1 MAENEGS
8 VGASGWRARAAVLA
22 LGTFAVG
29 TDGFIIVGL
38 LPEIHTT
45 LYVSISAAGQM
56 VSVFS
61 ITYALLGPVLAALTG
76 KWPRRT
82 VLVTGIAL
90 LAVGNAVTASVRNF
104 GLVLVARGLAGA
116 GAALFAASSVATA
129 AYLAGDKRRGS
140 AIAMVTAGAT
150 LSLVLG
156 APLGTFIGGAWGW
169 QAAIWLVAG
178 VGALTAI
185 VIGVMLPAIKLDQN
199 ATLRQ
204 RIAPLTDGRV
214 LRILVVTL
222 LAFIGVFLPFT
233 YLSAVFAP
241 ATGGDQSRLALLLL
255 VFGITATVG
264 NLTAGSMSD
273 RFDARRV
280 VIAATLGLAI
290 VCVLMILVRN
300 VFLLGAIVVAF
311 SGVFSYSI
319 IGPQAYRII
328 SYAPPGGA
336 SLVTSL
342 NTSTAYLGQF
352 LSGAF
357 GAVILTGTDS
367 ITLLLSIAAVFAA
380 LAAFLTQ
387 WLSRRAGE
395 QRGEAD
401 RVESSPAT

>member
-1 MAENEGS
+1 MTENGGT
-8 VGASGWRARAAVLA
+8 VAARAWRARTAVLA
-22 LGTFAVG
+22 LGTFVVG

-45 LYVSISAAGQM
+45 LNVSISAAGQM

-61 ITYALLGPVLAALTG
+61 ITYALIGPVLAALTG

-90 LAVGNAVTASVRNF
+90 LAAGNAVTASAHNF
-104 GLVLVARGLAGA
+104 GLVLASRGLAGA
-116 GAALFAASSVATA
+116 GAALFAASAVATA

-169 QAAIWLVAG
+169 QAAIWFVAG
-178 VGALTAI
+178 IGAVAAV
-185 VIGVMLPAIKLDQN
+185 VIAFMLPAIKLDQG

-204 RIAPLTDGRV
+204 RISPLTDGRV

-233 YLSAVFAP
+233 YMSAVFAP
-241 ATGGDQSRLALLLL
+241 ATGGDQARLALLLL

-264 NLTAGSMSD
+264 NMTAGSMAD

-280 VIAATLGLAI
+280 VIAATLGLAV
-290 VCVLMILVRN
+290 VCVLMILVRD
-300 VFLLGAIVVAF
+300 VFVLAAITVAL

-328 SYAPPGGA
+328 NYAPPGGT

-352 LSGAF
+352 LSGTF
-357 GAVILTGTDS
+357 GAVILTGSGSTA
-367 ITLLLSIAAVFAA
+367 LLLSIAAAFAA
-380 LAAFLTQ
+380 LAAFLAG

-395 QRGEAD
+395 RGEAD
-401 RVESSPAT
+401 KVATAAK

>member
-1 MAENEGS
+1 MPENE
-8 VGASGWRARAAVLA
+8 VVRVRHWRARTAVLT
-22 LGTFAVG
+22 LGTFVVG

-45 LYVSISAAGQM
+45 LNISAGAAGQM

-61 ITYALLGPVLAALTG
+61 ITYALAGPVLAALTG
-76 KWPRRT
+76 KWSRRT
-82 VLVTGIAL
+82 VLVSGIAL
-90 LAVGNAVTASVRNF
+90 LAAGNAVTASAHNF
-104 GLVLVARGLAGA
+104 GLVLASRGLAGA

-156 APLGTFIGGAWGW
+156 APLGTFIGGTWGW
-169 QAAIWLVAG
+169 QAAIWFVAG
-178 VGALTAI
+178 IGAVAVV
-185 VIGVMLPAIKLDQN
+185 VIALMLPAIKLDQG

-214 LRILVVTL
+214 LRILMVTL

-233 YLSAVFAP
+233 YMSVVFAP
-241 ATGGDQSRLALLLL
+241 ATGGTQARLALLLL

-264 NLTAGSMSD
+264 NLTAGSMAD

-280 VIAATLGLAI
+280 VIAATLGLAV
-290 VCVLMILVRN
+290 VCVIMILVRD
-300 VFLLGAIVVAF
+300 VFLLAAITVAL
-311 SGVFSYSI
+311 SGVVSYSI
-319 IGPQAYRII
+319 IGPQQYRII
-328 SYAPPGGA
+328 NYAPPGGA

-352 LSGAF
+352 VSSTF
-357 GAVILTGTDS
+357 GAVILTGSGSTM
-367 ITLLLSIAAVFAA
+367 LLLSVAAAFAG
-380 LAAFLTQ
+380 LAAFLTGWQ
-387 WLSRRAGE
+387 LRRAGD
-395 QRGEAD
+395 RGKAD
-401 RVESSPAT
+401 KVATAAK